1 MGSRFA
7 SLLLLGLFVALYN
20 LSAQQALAAQ
30 PATILYVNRT
40 DPTCGGHSP
49 CYTTIQA
56 AVNAAGPRSVI
67 NIQNGTY
74 SEQLSISG
82 KNNFQGATDIDRII
96 IEADPATQPGEVILT
111 GSPGACTGNYA
122 IRLQQSKFITIRGL
136 TITGTGGQAISLL
149 GGNNQNQDIHIELN
163 RIFGNGSS
171 SCDGG
176 ITVARGNPG
185 TLVVNNL
192 IYANGRNGVSFS
204 DADGGPH
211 YLINNTIF
219 GNQWNGVDVARN
231 HTITLA
237 NNIIHSNGTASGTT
251 GGRFGVARENSNNPQ
266 PAGIKLLN
274 NIVCGN
280 TQGQISPQILDS
292 TDSGNFTPVGN
303 EGTGLTAFPGCEIP
317 ANLFANKD
325 GLDRQPN
332 TADDDFSLKRNS
344 LAIDIGMD
352 PRTLGLN
359 PAFNVIF
366 EADFVTDGIRP
377 ADGNADRI
385 VAFDAGAFEFPNAPP
400 VANAGA
406 NQTARRGQLV
416 TLNGML
422 SSDPE
427 GAPLTFQWTILS
439 QPGENITL
447 TGPTTATP
455 TFTPQVF
462 GSYAFQLVVNDGQ
475 FNSAPSTAAVSVVN
489 VGPTANN
496 VNATTNEDTAV
507 NIPLTA
513 TDIDSVSLTFTIVSG
528 PSHGTLNASGGTM
541 SCTNSNCPASVTYT
555 PAPNYNGSDSF
566 TFNASDG
573 VSTSNTATVSITVNP
588 VNDPPLA
595 NNVAVTTDEETPVV
609 ITLRASDIDSTN
621 LTFTVV
627 SGPSHGVVTPTTG
640 PMACASNGSCTVSV
654 TYTPAANFNSLDS
667 FSFRAN
673 DGELSSNIATASIT
687 VNNVNDAPAANDISL
702 STNEDNALVIT
713 LGGSDVDSTNLT
725 LTVVTGPSHGSL
737 GPVSSPSCL
746 TIPNSEGV
754 AGSSCTATAIYTPAA
769 NYNGPDAFTF
779 RTNDG
784 ALDSNIAT
792 ASITVQPVNDAP
804 VATNGLATT
813 NEHSAVLVTL
823 SATDIDSNTLTFSI
837 VTTTSNGSLG
847 SISSP
852 SCASESNG
860 TGTPGVN
867 CTATVA
873 YSPGLNYSGS
883 DSFTFKVNDGSL
895 DSNVA
900 TVALTV
906 NGVNDAPLAANDF
919 YSTDK
924 DTPLNIGVP
933 GVLGNDNDVDNQTSN
948 LIASLVSGPTH
959 AASFT
964 LNADG
969 SFSYT
974 PAVNFTGTDSFA
986 YKINDGTN
994 DSNEATVTV
1003 AVIQAGNVPVAIN
1016 DFYNTDKETPL
1027 NVPARGVL
1035 ANDNDADTPAANL
1048 VASLVIGPARAGSF
1062 TLNPD
1067 GSFDYMPTAGFT
1079 GTDSFTYKVNDGT
1092 SDSNI
1097 AMVTIAVLPPN
1108 TFPVAKNDT
1117 ESTNE
1122 DAARSVPTPGVLSND
1137 TIAPLTSSTAILVN
1151 GPRRALSFTLNPDG
1165 SFSYTPA
1172 NDYYGSDTFAYR
1184 VFDGTTYSNVAMVNL
1199 EVVAVNDAPVALP
1212 QTVSTNQNTPV
1223 TIALSA
1229 SDIDSR
1235 TLSFSITLSSS
1246 HGSLGNI
1253 GAPNCTVQGQGAS
1266 CTATVTYTP
1275 AANYFGLDGFSFT
1288 ASDGQATSASAAVS
1302 ITVIQFNQPPTAN
1315 AGGPYTGS
1323 VGVPVQFNGSGSDP
1337 DGNPI
1342 GFAWTFGD
1350 GGTGTGPSPAHTYNA
1365 SGTYPVTLTVTDAF
1379 NASGI
1384 SQTTATINP
1393 ALVLNPIGNKTVNL
1407 GETLTFSVSATG
1419 PQPIR
1424 LLVTPLPLMVN
1435 ATFNAGRGVF
1445 TFHPDTT
1452 QVGTYQVTF
1461 SATSGTQ
1468 SASETITITVPQPP
1482 PGGTTSVQ
1490 GRVVNL
1496 AQTPLGNVKV
1506 TVKSSGYTAF
1516 SGVDGFFT
1524 IAGIP
1529 SGTQQ
1534 LIVNGREANLGV
1546 YAILAVAVNLIDG
1559 VLNHLGSPITLPDVD
1574 VDAEVQVAP
1583 NNTTIITNP
1592 NVPGVILTIAAGSA
1606 KNSDDT
1612 PFTGKLS
1619 INPVPD
1625 YGRPE
1630 SRPEE
1635 LKPGMAITIQPA
1647 GVRFNT

>member
-251 GGRFGVARENSNNPQ
+251 GGRFGVARESSNNPQ
-266 PAGIKLLN
+266 PAAIKLLN
-274 NIVCGN
+274 NLVCGN

-303 EGTGLTAFPGCEIP
+303 EGTGVTAFPGCENP

-496 VNATTNEDTAV
+496 VSATTNEDTAV

-541 SCTNSNCPASVTYT
+541 SCTNSNCSASVTYT

-687 VNNVNDAPAANDISL
+687 VNNVNDAPAANDINL

-924 DTPLNIGVP
+924 DTPLNIGAP

-1048 VASLVIGPARAGSF
+1048 VAS
-1062 TLNPD
+1062 
-1067 GSFDYMPTAGFT
+1067 
-1079 GTDSFTYKVNDGT
+1079 
-1092 SDSNI
+1092 
-1097 AMVTIAVLPPN
+1097 
-1108 TFPVAKNDT
+1108 
-1117 ESTNE
+1117 
-1122 DAARSVPTPGVLSND
+1122 
-1137 TIAPLTSSTAILVN
+1137 
-1151 GPRRALSFTLNPDG
+1151 
-1165 SFSYTPA
+1165 
-1172 NDYYGSDTFAYR
+1172 
-1184 VFDGTTYSNVAMVNL
+1184 
-1199 EVVAVNDAPVALP
+1199 
-1212 QTVSTNQNTPV
+1212 
-1223 TIALSA
+1223 
-1229 SDIDSR
+1229 
-1235 TLSFSITLSSS
+1235 
-1246 HGSLGNI
+1246 
-1253 GAPNCTVQGQGAS
+1253 
-1266 CTATVTYTP
+1266 
-1275 AANYFGLDGFSFT
+1275 
-1288 ASDGQATSASAAVS
+1288 
-1302 ITVIQFNQPPTAN
+1302 
-1315 AGGPYTGS
+1315 
-1323 VGVPVQFNGSGSDP
+1323 
-1337 DGNPI
+1337 
-1342 GFAWTFGD
+1342 
-1350 GGTGTGPSPAHTYNA
+1350 
-1365 SGTYPVTLTVTDAF
+1365 
-1379 NASGI
+1379 
-1384 SQTTATINP
+1384 
-1393 ALVLNPIGNKTVNL
+1393 
-1407 GETLTFSVSATG
+1407 
-1419 PQPIR
+1419 
-1424 LLVTPLPLMVN
+1424 
-1435 ATFNAGRGVF
+1435 
-1445 TFHPDTT
+1445 
-1452 QVGTYQVTF
+1452 
-1461 SATSGTQ
+1461 
-1468 SASETITITVPQPP
+1468 
-1482 PGGTTSVQ
+1482 
-1490 GRVVNL
+1490 
-1496 AQTPLGNVKV
+1496 
-1506 TVKSSGYTAF
+1506 
-1516 SGVDGFFT
+1516 
-1524 IAGIP
+1524 
-1529 SGTQQ
+1529 
-1534 LIVNGREANLGV
+1534 
-1546 YAILAVAVNLIDG
+1546 
-1559 VLNHLGSPITLPDVD
+1559 
-1574 VDAEVQVAP
+1574 
-1583 NNTTIITNP
+1583 
-1592 NVPGVILTIAAGSA
+1592 
-1606 KNSDDT
+1606 
-1612 PFTGKLS
+1612 
-1619 INPVPD
+1619 
-1625 YGRPE
+1625 
-1630 SRPEE
+1630 
-1635 LKPGMAITIQPA
+1635 
-1647 GVRFNT
+1647 